1 MSGGETLRAVFL
13 PLVDAAPLI
22 IAAELGFAAE
32 EGIELELQKAPS
44 WSVARDLI
52 ALRQVELAH
61 LLAPIPVASQLR
73 LGGNAVPLCAVM
85 VMSVNGTVIGLSNAL
100 AGRLRAVGHPFDFAD
115 ARAAGQALLAVAE
128 RPLRIGVPFPFSM
141 HAELVRFWLEAIAP
155 GASGRHLV
163 KTVPPPRMS
172 EAISAGEIDMFCVG
186 EPWGSITVE
195 NGTGELLLP
204 GCAIWSFAPEKVL
217 SVREDWATDHPDRV
231 GRAVRALWRAGRWLA
246 NPSNHTAASEIL
258 ARARY
263 LDLPADVVDRALS
276 GRLTISNR
284 GEVRSVPGFVEFHE
298 GAATFPWRSQAAWIG
313 QGLARRTSL
322 PVGPATEAAKAAFR
336 SDIYRRA
343 MAGTGALLPG
353 ASEKVEGAVT
363 RETSV
368 ASESGALVLCPDG
381 FFDGTVFDPSF
392 AD

>member
-1 MSGGETLRAVFL
+1 MSGAETLRAVFI

-32 EGIELELQKAPS
+32 EGIALELQKAPS

-52 ALRQVELAH
+52 SLKQVELAH
-61 LLAPIPVASQLR
+61 LLAPIPVASALR
-73 LGGNAVPLCAVM
+73 LGGNPAPLCAVM
-85 VMSVNGTVIGLSNAL
+85 VMSVNGTVIGLSEPL
-100 AGRLRAVGHPFDFAD
+100 AGRLRAAGHPFDFTD
-115 ARAAGQALLAVAE
+115 AAGAGRALLAVAE
-128 RPLRIGVPFPFSM
+128 EPLRIGVPFPFSM
-141 HAELVRFWLEAIAP
+141 HAELVRFWLEAIEP
-155 GASGRHLV
+155 GAAGRHSV
-163 KTVPPPRMS
+163 RTVPPPRMS
-172 EAISAGEIDMFCVG
+172 EAIAADEIDMFCVG
-186 EPWGSITVE
+186 EPWGSIAVE

-204 GCAIWSFAPEKVL
+204 GSAIWAFAPEKVL
-217 SVREDWATDHPDRV
+217 SAREDWALSHPDRV
-231 GRAVRALWRAGRWLA
+231 DGAIRAVWRAGRWLA

-258 ARARY
+258 SRAGY
-263 LDLPADVVDRALS
+263 LDVPADVIDRALS
-276 GRLTISNR
+276 GRLTISGR
-284 GEVRSVPGFVEFHE
+284 GDVRHVPRFVEFHC

-313 QGLARRTSL
+313 QRLARHTDLRT
-322 PVGPATEAAKAAFR
+322 GPAIEAAKSAFR

-363 RETSV
+363 RETCV

-392 AD
+392 AE